1 VRGFTL
7 LLCAAILRQEI
18 GWFDQDENNS
28 SLVASRLSVDATLV
42 RASVGDRMSVI
53 LMTLALLILA
63 FGIAFYLD
71 WRVAFVV
78 FGTYPFMVGAFV
90 GEVIHRSWLQLFG
103 PHQTS
108 TQDDHRMLMF
118 VHFKIDL

>member
-1 VRGFTL
+1 MRGFTL
-7 LLCAAILRQEI
+7 LLRAAILRQEI

-90 GEVIHRSWLQLFG
+90 GEVIHQSWLQLSG
-103 PHQTS
+103 SHQTS
-108 TQDDHRMLMF
+108 T
-118 VHFKIDL
+118 